1 MSTSTRPV
9 VFMDINIGETPAG
22 RLKMELFSD
31 IVPKTAENFRQLCT
45 GEYRWGATFHRVPNF
60 MCQGKSFNRTLA
72 DLCLFLC
79 RWRLLERDGTG
90 SFSIYGDKFPVATI
104 NPRGYMGRSFLNCSP
119 QDENFQ
125 EKHTGPGLLSM
136 ANSGPNTNGCQF
148 FITTAKCDFLD
159 GKHVVFGK
167 VIDGMLTLRKIEN
180 VPTGPNN
187 RPKLV
192 VKITECGEM

>member
-1 MSTSTRPV
+1 MIGGD
-9 VFMDINIGETPAG
+9 FMKG
-22 RLKMELFSD
+22 
-31 IVPKTAENFRQLCT
+31 
-45 GEYRWGATFHRVPNF
+45 
-60 MCQGKSFNRTLA
+60 
-72 DLCLFLC
+72 
-79 RWRLLERDGTG
+79 DGTG
-90 SFSIYGDKFPVATI
+90 SFSIYGDKFP
-104 NPRGYMGRSFLNCSP
+104 
-119 QDENFQ
+119 DENFE
-125 EKHTGPGLLSM
+125 EKHIGPGLLSM

-192 VKITECGEM
+192 VKVTECGEM

>member
-1 MSTSTRPV
+1 MSSTTRPV

-45 GEYRWGATFHRVPNF
+45 GEFRVNSRPQGYKNATFHRYAP
-60 MCQGKSFNRTLA
+60 GG
-72 DLCLFLC
+72 DFLKG
-79 RWRLLERDGTG
+79 DGTG
-90 SFSIYGDKFPVATI
+90 SFSIYGDDFP
-104 NPRGYMGRSFLNCSP
+104 
-119 QDENFQ
+119 DENFQ

-148 FITTAKCDFLD
+148 FITTAACDFLD

-180 VPTGPNN
+180 VATGPNN

>member
-1 MSTSTRPV
+1 MTSTTRPI

-45 GEYRWGATFHRVPNF
+45 GEYRVNSRPQGYKNATFHRVVPNF
-60 MCQGKSFNRTLA
+60 MCQGGDFIKG
-72 DLCLFLC
+72 
-79 RWRLLERDGTG
+79 DGTG
-90 SFSIYGDKFPVATI
+90 SFSIYGDKFP
-104 NPRGYMGRSFLNCSP
+104 
-119 QDENFQ
+119 DENFQ
-125 EKHTGPGLLSM
+125 ENHTGPGLLSM
-136 ANSGPNTNGCQF
+136 ANSGPGSNGCQF

-159 GKHVVFGK
+159 GKHVVFGR
-167 VIDGMLTLRKIEN
+167 VIDGMLTLRKMEN
-180 VPTGPNN
+180 VPTGQNN